1 MTILGMF
8 MQSKLILLPYHYP
21 HHHHHHQTAAAA
33 AAAGVTG
40 LPVDWLEARL
50 RISLTISRD
59 T

>member
-1 MTILGMF
+1 MR
-8 MQSKLILLPYHYP
+8 SKLILLPSALPLSFHP
-21 HHHHHHQTAAAA
+21 HHHHHHHHQT
-33 AAAGVTG
+33 AAGVTG